1 MAWAAGDLYEGSAGK
16 AAECSASSE
25 FSGTYPAT
33 KAFDGG
39 TSVDADDCWISTAAN
54 GPASDGS
61 CYLQWTFSAR
71 TLIAGI
77 QLRRRD
83 AAATT
88 NFPNA
93 IKVYASDTGAFSG
106 EQVLIGDLTQVSP
119 SDGAWGDELALT
131 PWFCN
136 YLRVE
141 IHSMY
146 LRGDAADWVAVKEAR
161 FKGWDEID
169 DVPVWIADLGGNLVS
184 EVSGTTRDHGYL
196 GVYNGVNSIQLKYRE
211 LKILTYTPDFQ
222 FSKPTDRT
230 FRVRQNYGR
239 GEAFVLARYP
249 ATEVNGKKLFLQI
262 EIESGSIGDRRIELY
277 DGDYDVSS
285 DTDFVP
291 GSSSDAMPAA
301 KGVGRIAII
310 DDNPTSTVPSTES
323 IEYTLDTSTATQP
336 YVTVLIRFASGNDG
350 YYCNYK
356 INYWIVSDTGINF
369 LFGETDL
376 GHEAAAIMNPNE
388 MSAELDLG
396 FEVSAAIPD
405 SYFAA
410 EIDFDY
416 PEPDD
421 SDLSA
426 AIDLDMPFEVA
437 GLMAQVYQ
445 GAFDFIPEV
454 EMDTGPMEAEAEHGF
469 EMESALLEGNVF
481 SGGADLG
488 FEALGSTGMSG
499 GADID
504 PFDLSAALLAGGLFS
519 GALDA
524 PFDVSGVGAFL
535 AAMAGEADFRV
546 PEASGVII
554 SATEFMAS
562 GDFGFEAL
570 GLLFPGR
577 FFSGGADVFPV
588 DFEGRIDASA
598 GGEASIDMPFEVAGA
613 ASLAT
618 ATAQAFSGLLQFN
631 RGV

>member
-1 MAWAAGDLYEGSAGK
+1 MAWAAGDLYSGSAGK

-33 KAFDGG
+33 KAFDGA
-39 TSVDADDCWISTAAN
+39 TATDADDCWISTAAN
-54 GPASDGS
+54 PPAVDGS
-61 CYLQWTFSAR
+61 CYLEWAFAAR

-93 IKVYASDTGAFSG
+93 IKVYASDTGAFAG
-106 EQVLIGDLTQVSP
+106 EQVLIGNLTQASP
-119 SDGAWGDELALT
+119 SDGAWGDELTLT

-146 LRGDAADWVAVKEAR
+146 LRGDAADWVAVKEVR
-161 FKGWDEID
+161 FKGWVNVCDI
-169 DVPVWIADLGGNLVS
+169 PVWIADLGGNLVS

-196 GVYNGVNSIQLKYRE
+196 GVYNGVNSVQLKYRE
-211 LKILTYTPDFQ
+211 LKISTYTPDWV
-222 FSKPTDRT
+222 FSKPTGRT
-230 FRVRQNYGR
+230 FRVRQNYCR

-249 ATEVNGKKLFLQI
+249 ASEVNGKKLYLQV
-262 EIESGSIGDRRIELY
+262 EAEAGEYSDFRVELY

-291 GSSSDAMPAA
+291 GSANDAMPTA

-310 DDNPTSTVPSTES
+310 LDSASSTVPRTDTVA
-323 IEYTLDTSTATQP
+323 YTLNTSTATQT
-336 YVTVLIRFASGNDG
+336 YVTILLRYQSGNYT
-350 YYCNYK
+350 YYCNSK
-356 INYWIVSDTGINF
+356 INYWVVADAGINF
-369 LFGETDL
+369 IFGELDQ
-376 GHEAAAIMNPNE
+376 GHETAAVMNPNE
-388 MSAELDLG
+388 ISAEIDLG
-396 FEVSAAIPD
+396 FEVDAAIPD

-426 AIDLDMPFEVA
+426 AIDLGSFEVS
-437 GLMAQVYQ
+437 GDIPKVYI
-445 GAFDFIPEV
+445 GEFDFAPEV
-454 EMDTGPMEAEAEHGF
+454 EMDTGPMETSVDFGF
-469 EMESALLEGNVF
+469 EMESVLMEGNGF
-481 SGGADLG
+481 SLAADFS
-488 FEALGSTGMSG
+488 FEARGVAGMEG

-504 PFDLSAALLAGGLFS
+504 PLDLSASLLVGRKVS
-519 GALDA
+519 GASDLS
-524 PFDVSGVGAFL
+524 FDVAGAGAFSASMVGA
-535 AAMAGEADFRV
+535 ADFQA
-546 PEASGVII
+546 PEASGVMI
-554 SATEFMAS
+554 SSGGFRGAS
-562 GDFGFEAL
+562 DFRFEAL
-570 GLLFPGR
+570 GSLFPGR
-577 FFSGGADVFPV
+577 SFSGGVDVFPV

-598 GGEASIDMPFEVAGA
+598 GMAAAIDVPLEVVGA

-618 ATAQAFSGLLQFN
+618 ATAQAFNELLRFH